1 MPPRHNPRPRSP
13 QPRAAAQPVYS
24 AQQPMPAPPM
34 HPYPAANGQ
43 PPHAPQMQQTLVQQP
58 MPTVKN
64 LPPRPAAK
72 PKRRAWWL
80 IPLIGM
86 VGFFGVLL
94 VGVLVAVTA
103 LYSGGI
109 LPNVSAA
116 GVDLGGMSVEE
127 ASAALQTQWTSLTL
141 TDTTTGEVWEIEP
154 QQLGITLDA
163 NATANRAYEQ
173 GRSDGSALVALRGV
187 DVAPVLMIDSQVAR
201 DGLEALRTELD
212 KPAQNAGVEVVN
224 GEVRAKAPQSGRM
237 LDVTTTLALLEKNSG
252 ALADGRFEII
262 RNTTQPEVTDA
273 SALVETA
280 RQLLAQP
287 LNIRVFDPVTGDI
300 IQWDAAPEIWATWLT
315 ATAEADSP
323 TGLALAVNHE
333 QVGAYLDENANVL
346 DSTRYLD
353 NDNAITA
360 IEQAVQRGDLQATL
374 RVYHHDRE
382 HVVQSGETIISIAWD
397 YGVPYPWIQQAN
409 PGVDA
414 LSVGQT
420 LTIPSQDNFFQ
431 YDPVPDKRI
440 VVSISQQKAWV
451 YENGAVKWEWGV
463 STGINNSPTWPG
475 VYQIISHEPNAY
487 AANWDLYM
495 PNFMGVYQPI
505 PGQDFTNGFHGFPT
519 RGGGQLLWENS
530 IGTKVT
536 YGCILLNNTNIQLLY
551 DWAPEGVV
559 VEIQA

>member
-1 MPPRHNPRPRSP
+1 
-13 QPRAAAQPVYS
+13 
-24 AQQPMPAPPM
+24 
-34 HPYPAANGQ
+34 
-43 PPHAPQMQQTLVQQP
+43 
-58 MPTVKN
+58 
-64 LPPRPAAK
+64 
-72 PKRRAWWL
+72 
-80 IPLIGM
+80 
-86 VGFFGVLL
+86 
-94 VGVLVAVTA
+94 
-103 LYSGGI
+103 
-109 LPNVSAA
+109 
-116 GVDLGGMSVEE
+116 
-127 ASAALQTQWTSLTL
+127 
-141 TDTTTGEVWEIEP
+141 
-154 QQLGITLDA
+154 
-163 NATANRAYEQ
+163 
-173 GRSDGSALVALRGV
+173 
-187 DVAPVLMIDSQVAR
+187 
-201 DGLEALRTELD
+201 
-212 KPAQNAGVEVVN
+212 
-224 GEVRAKAPQSGRM
+224 
-237 LDVTTTLALLEKNSG
+237 
-252 ALADGRFEII
+252 
-262 RNTTQPEVTDA
+262 
-273 SALVETA
+273 
-280 RQLLAQP
+280 
-287 LNIRVFDPVTGDI
+287 
-300 IQWDAAPEIWATWLT
+300 
-315 ATAEADSP
+315 
-323 TGLALAVNHE
+323 LALAVNHE